1 MDKNFLDSIAQED
14 FVSLRDMLKNR
25 LLMDHDVNGGM
36 FREYWTECDNAG
48 LIQSIFQEHDGR
60 ELSDEITE
68 SNYNTL
74 VGQLATNFSEKRL
87 NKILS
92 LAKQIWPAEQS
103 TPNKAQTDVTSSSV
117 DSNMRVMGE
126 ERIVDVRIVNE
137 RIIGEREQST
147 EMHMKHN
154 AKNTICDFNV
164 WVVVAVVAVVI
175 SAIILGAVLL
185 G

>member
-60 ELSDEITE
+60 EISDEITE
-68 SNYNTL
+68 SNYNIL
-74 VGQLATNFSEKRL
+74 VGQLATNFSEKRI

-92 LAKQIWPAEQS
+92 LAKQIWPTEQS
-103 TPNKAQTDVTSSSV
+103 NPNKAQTDVTSSSV

-164 WVVVAVVAVVI
+164 WVVVAVVI

>member
-60 ELSDEITE
+60 EISDEITE
-68 SNYNTL
+68 SNYNIL

-92 LAKQIWPAEQS
+92 LAKQIWPTEQS

-164 WVVVAVVAVVI
+164 WVVVAVVI